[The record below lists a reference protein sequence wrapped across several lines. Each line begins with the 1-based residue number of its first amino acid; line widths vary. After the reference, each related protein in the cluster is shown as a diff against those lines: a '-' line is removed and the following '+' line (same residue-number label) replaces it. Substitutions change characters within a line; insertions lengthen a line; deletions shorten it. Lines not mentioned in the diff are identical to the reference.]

1 MVEVVIGVDE
11 HRRSHTLVAVDE
23 VGRKVGERTAAA
35 ASEGH
40 LAALEW
46 APRWSAARFALE
58 DCRHVT
64 RREGELLAAGCAVVR
79 VPTQLIATAWRAGRE
94 PGTPDPIDALA
105 VAGACAPIGY
115 VVIKLDRGVYFL
127 IVDLTDPTRAVS
139 ATLDGPVLAVLAQAG
154 KPLTAGEVAGMTP
167 RGSEIGVRR
176 SLARLVEQGIVRA
189 TEMGRNRVHEL
200 NREHVATPVA
210 DALAGL
216 RLALWARFRATLSGW
231 NPRPVYGCVF
241 GSAARGDGDAHSDI
255 DVLLVRTPVAGE
267 SDPRRKSA
275 GLAESLA
282 GYASELVAVQLTERQ
297 AAKWDRQVGD
307 LHDLVRG
314 WTGNRLQVVEMSA
327 YQWAD
332 HRRRRTPLFED
343 ISRDAIQVAGE
354 TSWAGPARTGAR

>member
-1 MVEVVIGVDE
+1 
-11 HRRSHTLVAVDE
+11 
-23 VGRKVGERTAAA
+23 
-35 ASEGH
+35 
-40 LAALEW
+40 
-46 APRWSAARFALE
+46 
-58 DCRHVT
+58 
-64 RREGELLAAGCAVVR
+64 
-79 VPTQLIATAWRAGRE
+79 
-94 PGTPDPIDALA
+94 
-105 VAGACAPIGY
+105 
-115 VVIKLDRGVYFL
+115 
-127 IVDLTDPTRAVS
+127 
-139 ATLDGPVLAVLAQAG
+139 
-154 KPLTAGEVAGMTP
+154 MTP

-200 NREHVATPVA
+200 NREHIAAPVA
-210 DALAGL
+210 EALAGL

-241 GSAARGDGDAHSDI
+241 GSAARGDGDTHSDI
-255 DVLLVRTPVAGE
+255 DVLLVRAPVAGE

-297 AAKWDRQVGD
+297 AAKWNRQVGD

-332 HRRRRTPLFED
+332 HRRRTTPLFED